1 MRMPGK
7 VGITSQPHAS
17 DVVPPTVSA
26 LHASAGV
33 EPSLSPSSSASL
45 DRVAQVCLQQ
55 QKPEG
60 ERAPREASPAAAP
73 MLSTSRVSQ
82 ATQEEIIRGMERN
95 RREEA
100 AQSKKRDLFTRRT
113 RPPTFGPPPSPPSAP
128 SAIPHSS
135 HQDGGGEEVSV
146 VAEESGSTQW
156 AHNNNTDLYSFLR
169 TAHRMHT
176 WEEGIDAFCRV
187 ARDTLPPQL
196 LDLLRSSTIPPGA
209 RDKEEEERKSF
220 SMMQV
225 VAPLRPPQRRRQ
237 PASGLPHYTPKHL
250 HLVLTL
256 CADARK
262 WDAVTAI
269 GIYFAR
275 AHPSLLVRA
284 TELLVDNRF
293 LPQRTPLSPTLVV
306 KKGCGSPWQVEV
318 LQWLASTALPP
329 PEIPVD
335 VFNVVLARC
344 EATRD
349 AAGALYILRSMGP
362 NPLSDLTWDSIRLQ
376 AAPDGEHK
384 ENGSGKPPTAD
395 AWDGGPSVIPVT
407 PFSWPLTPVVAPNV
421 VSYATFIAVLEQCG
435 MSRAASHV
443 VGLLPLRER
452 QEITASYAAL
462 IYLWQLLRGSRKSIV
477 MWKYVLQKCGVVLHS
492 AVSRRWV
499 PSKNCMGIVNGSTD
513 EIPSGCIIA
522 AIPTHICSCP
532 TLLASPL
539 RHLCPEI
546 PDYVVENGEAD
557 RPQLLCLECS
567 AASNKAI
574 LHLAWLSQRTTSE
587 GAYIRFVLSENLYD
601 RHGWKESLSPAL
613 VAQIDPKIEVL
624 DKMKDKILHD
634 ISARFGSV
642 GSHKLSFECLQ
653 NANSLCESRC
663 VEVPEPSRLDL
674 FGGPVFVPFLDLI
687 NHDDL
692 LDNVEVSVVPSP
704 FLKKECVVGSPFSP
718 EIPKSSLDINGTPFY
733 VVIRA
738 ANSIAPDEELAYPY
752 VRPDDPKLYFNPVYW
767 ISRFRFVPPAVA
779 SAQGML
785 IMAGVPRVRPKLG
798 GVDLYAFPV
807 SLIGAKVVMERWK
820 YFKMG
825 EQLMKMCQSSPGIRQ
840 RQSIPP
846 PGTPEEQ
853 LSRTSALRDN
863 RKPKSRMRFFIIPLR
878 APDAQRKRFPGDL
891 DTSTASRECYK
902 PRPRMGTPEDQPQPG
917 DALRLALSLPW
928 RLLRGVAKGF
938 PHPREGLGRGQHPG
952 IRGPL
957 RKDA

>member
-1 MRMPGK
+1 M
-7 VGITSQPHAS
+7 
-17 DVVPPTVSA
+17 
-26 LHASAGV
+26 
-33 EPSLSPSSSASL
+33 
-45 DRVAQVCLQQ
+45 
-55 QKPEG
+55 
-60 ERAPREASPAAAP
+60 
-73 MLSTSRVSQ
+73 
-82 ATQEEIIRGMERN
+82 
-95 RREEA
+95 
-100 AQSKKRDLFTRRT
+100 
-113 RPPTFGPPPSPPSAP
+113 
-128 SAIPHSS
+128 
-135 HQDGGGEEVSV
+135 
-146 VAEESGSTQW
+146 
-156 AHNNNTDLYSFLR
+156 
-169 TAHRMHT
+169 
-176 WEEGIDAFCRV
+176 
-187 ARDTLPPQL
+187 
-196 LDLLRSSTIPPGA
+196 
-209 RDKEEEERKSF
+209 
-220 SMMQV
+220 
-225 VAPLRPPQRRRQ
+225 
-237 PASGLPHYTPKHL
+237 
-250 HLVLTL
+250 
-256 CADARK
+256 
-262 WDAVTAI
+262 
-269 GIYFAR
+269 
-275 AHPSLLVRA
+275 
-284 TELLVDNRF
+284 
-293 LPQRTPLSPTLVV
+293 
-306 KKGCGSPWQVEV
+306 
-318 LQWLASTALPP
+318 
-329 PEIPVD
+329 
-335 VFNVVLARC
+335 
-344 EATRD
+344 
-349 AAGALYILRSMGP
+349 
-362 NPLSDLTWDSIRLQ
+362 
-376 AAPDGEHK
+376 
-384 ENGSGKPPTAD
+384 
-395 AWDGGPSVIPVT
+395 
-407 PFSWPLTPVVAPNV
+407 
-421 VSYATFIAVLEQCG
+421 
-435 MSRAASHV
+435 
-443 VGLLPLRER
+443 
-452 QEITASYAAL
+452 
-462 IYLWQLLRGSRKSIV
+462 LLRGSRKSIV

-532 TLLASPL
+532 TLLASSPL

-674 FGGPVFVPFLDLI
+674 FGGPVFVPGIGCSFS
-687 NHDDL
+687 
-692 LDNVEVSVVPSP
+692 VSE
-704 FLKKECVVGSPFSP
+704 KECVVGSPFSP

-825 EQLMKMCQSSPGIRQ
+825 EQLMKMCQSSQEFASGSP
-840 RQSIPP
+840 PP

-863 RKPKSRMRFFIIPLR
+863 RKPKSRMRFFTTR
-878 APDAQRKRFPGDL
+878 APQGFPSPSDANTTEDAQRKRFPGDL

-917 DALRLALSLPW
+917 DARLA
-928 RLLRGVAKGF
+928 R
-938 PHPREGLGRGQHPG
+938 HPGGCGRLGRGSTRHSRAPRKMHKNG
-952 IRGPL
+952 EMPAAAPKNINNLILTYPNFNILTSDVNWGTPRPL
-957 RKDA
+957 PTPSPRARLGKEANPQNARPQ

>member
-1 MRMPGK
+1 MPPPLTLEQVLARSMRMPGK

-60 ERAPREASPAAAP
+60 GGARAPRFAGGDPPKGRGAEPTPGRRLPAAAP

-225 VAPLRPPQRRRQ
+225 
-237 PASGLPHYTPKHL
+237 HL

-462 IYLWQLLRGSRKSIV
+462 IYLWSQQ
-477 MWKYVLQKCGVVLHS
+477 VL
-492 AVSRRWV
+492 
-499 PSKNCMGIVNGSTD
+499 SKN
-513 EIPSGCIIA
+513 
-522 AIPTHICSCP
+522 
-532 TLLASPL
+532 
-539 RHLCPEI
+539 R
-546 PDYVVENGEAD
+546 
-557 RPQLLCLECS
+557 R
-567 AASNKAI
+567 
-574 LHLAWLSQRTTSE
+574 
-587 GAYIRFVLSENLYD
+587 
-601 RHGWKESLSPAL
+601 
-613 VAQIDPKIEVL
+613 
-624 DKMKDKILHD
+624 
-634 ISARFGSV
+634 
-642 GSHKLSFECLQ
+642 
-653 NANSLCESRC
+653 
-663 VEVPEPSRLDL
+663 
-674 FGGPVFVPFLDLI
+674 
-687 NHDDL
+687 
-692 LDNVEVSVVPSP
+692 
-704 FLKKECVVGSPFSP
+704 
-718 EIPKSSLDINGTPFY
+718 
-733 VVIRA
+733 
-738 ANSIAPDEELAYPY
+738 
-752 VRPDDPKLYFNPVYW
+752 
-767 ISRFRFVPPAVA
+767 SRF
-779 SAQGML
+779 
-785 IMAGVPRVRPKLG
+785 
-798 GVDLYAFPV
+798 
-807 SLIGAKVVMERWK
+807 
-820 YFKMG
+820 
-825 EQLMKMCQSSPGIRQ
+825 
-840 RQSIPP
+840 
-846 PGTPEEQ
+846 
-853 LSRTSALRDN
+853 
-863 RKPKSRMRFFIIPLR
+863 
-878 APDAQRKRFPGDL
+878 
-891 DTSTASRECYK
+891 
-902 PRPRMGTPEDQPQPG
+902 
-917 DALRLALSLPW
+917 
-928 RLLRGVAKGF
+928 
-938 PHPREGLGRGQHPG
+938 
-952 IRGPL
+952 
-957 RKDA
+957 